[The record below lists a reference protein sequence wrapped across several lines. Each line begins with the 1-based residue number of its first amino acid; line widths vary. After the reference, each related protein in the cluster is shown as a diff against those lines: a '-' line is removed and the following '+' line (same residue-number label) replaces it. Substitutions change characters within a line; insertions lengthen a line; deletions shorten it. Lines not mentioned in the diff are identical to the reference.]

1 MTHINCKIIGL
12 TGGIATGKSTVSKI
26 LIEQGYIVIDAD
38 LLARKVAEVG
48 QPAYI
53 QIVNHF
59 GNTIL
64 KEDNTIDRKALGKL
78 IFSNE
83 EEKLNLN
90 NIIHPY
96 IYQELKKEINKKCR
110 DNKLVFLDIPLL
122 FEEYQNILDLGIN
135 FEEIWLIYVNET
147 TQINRLMKR
156 DKLDRAE
163 SQKRI
168 SSQMSMETKYKMADV
183 IIDNNDDKLI
193 LKSNVLSALLDLE

>member
-38 LLARKVAEVG
+38 FLARKVAEVG

-64 KEDNTIDRKALGKL
+64 KEDNAIDRKALGKL

-135 FEEIWLIYVNET
+135 FEEIWLIYVNEA

>member
-12 TGGIATGKSTVSKI
+12 TGGIASGKSTVSKI

-38 LLARKVAEVG
+38 LLARKVAEVD

>member
-12 TGGIATGKSTVSKI
+12 TGGIASGKSTVSKI

-122 FEEYQNILDLGIN
+122 FEEYQSIMDLGIN

-156 DKLDRAE
+156 DKLDKAE